1 MDHLTRPIRTVA
13 RKLLRSPSF
22 TLLSVLTLGL
32 GIGANTAI
40 FSVVN
45 GVLLKPLPYPEPE
58 RLVGVWHTAP
68 GLELPQF
75 EQSDATYLL
84 YRQGNRTFEDLAIYD
99 EDRVNLTGDERPEQ
113 LPSATV
119 TASLFEVLGV
129 GPAIGR
135 GFTEADERPGAEPV
149 AVLSHELWSRRFGA
163 DRAAL
168 GQTLRIDGVARTVIG
183 VMPAGFRFPTP
194 ETLLWQPMEIDPEE
208 PNVGNF
214 SYLGVGR
221 LKPGKTPEDA
231 AAELSAL
238 IHRLPEAF
246 PDDDITP
253 GMLESTG
260 IAALVHPLRDDV
272 VGDVGGVLWILL
284 GSVGFILLIACAN
297 VANLF
302 LVRAE
307 GRQREAAI
315 RSALGAGRRDL
326 AGTFLAESTVLG
338 LAGGALGLVLA
349 AAGVRAFVAI
359 GPDTIPRLAEI
370 GIDGGVL
377 AFTAAV
383 SLFAGALFG
392 AIPALRATP
401 NPGAVLQAGGRRS
414 TAGRGRHRARN
425 VLVAAQIALA
435 LVLLVG
441 SGLMVRSYQA
451 LRDVDPGFD
460 AQGVLTLRLSLPDAE
475 YPQAEERAR
484 FYQQVLERIR
494 ALPGVETAGAVTRLP
509 LAGGGSNSAHTF
521 EDFPLE
527 PDQVPRI
534 IANRRAAPGYFE
546 TLRVPLLAGRTFT
559 PADHRQQARVALVSE
574 AVAEHFWTTK
584 SRSRAA
590 GATWR
595 EAGVVGKRLSSGTAE
610 QGDWYTIVGVVASM
624 RADGLAEDPT
634 ETIYYPMVNPPY
646 PGDGEDAEAR
656 APRTM
661 SLAIRTSVPPESLAA
676 AARQAIWAADPDLP
690 VANVRTLAEITAGD
704 SARTGFTML
713 LLSIAAAVALLL
725 GTVGLYGVI
734 SYVVSQRTQEIGVR
748 MALGAGRGQVS
759 RMVVRQGLGVALA
772 GIAAGLAAAAGAS
785 RLLEASLFGV
795 GATDPLTF
803 AAVALLLFAVA
814 AAASYL
820 PARRAASVDPLAALH
835 YE

>member
-1 MDHLTRPIRTVA
+1 MDHVTRPIRAIA

-22 TLLSVLTLGL
+22 TLLSILTLGV

-45 GVLLKPLPYPEPE
+45 GVLLKPLPYADPD

-68 GLELPQF
+68 GIELPQF

-84 YRQGNRTFEDLAIYD
+84 YRQSNRVFEDLGIYD
-99 EDRVNLTGDERPEQ
+99 EDRVNLTGGDRPEQ
-113 LPSATV
+113 LPSADV
-119 TASLFEVLGV
+119 TASIFPVLGV
-129 GPAIGR
+129 APAIGR

-149 AVLSHELWSRRFGA
+149 AVLSHELWVSRFGG

-168 GQTLRIDGVARTVIG
+168 GKTIQIDGVARAVIG
-183 VMPAGFRFPTP
+183 VMPAGLRFPTP
-194 ETLLWQPMEIDPEE
+194 ETLLWLPMEIDPEK

-214 SYLGVGR
+214 SYIGIAR
-221 LKPGKTPEDA
+221 LKPGRTPQDA
-231 AAELSAL
+231 EAELSAL
-238 IHRLPEAF
+238 IYRLPEVY

-260 IAALVHPLRDDV
+260 IAAMIHPLRDDV
-272 VGDVGGVLWILL
+272 VGDVGGVLWLLL

-307 GRQREAAI
+307 GRQREVAI
-315 RSALGAGRRDL
+315 RSALGARRVDV
-326 AGTFLAESTVLG
+326 AGAFFAESTVLG
-338 LAGGALGLVLA
+338 VAGGALGLALA

-359 GPDTIPRLAEI
+359 GPDTVPRLEEI

-377 AFTAAV
+377 AFTAV
-383 SLFAGALFG
+383 ISLLAGLLFG
-392 AIPALRATP
+392 AMPALRAMP
-401 NPGAVLQAGGRRS
+401 SPGVVLKEGGGRS
-414 TAGRGRHRARN
+414 TVGRARHRARN

-435 LVLLVG
+435 LILLVG
-441 SGLMVRSYQA
+441 SGLMVRSFRA
-451 LRDVDPGFD
+451 LQSVDPGFD
-460 AQGVLTLRLSLPDAE
+460 AESVLTLRLSLPDAH
-475 YPQAEERAR
+475 YPQADDRAR
-484 FYQQVLERIR
+484 FYEQTLERIR
-494 ALPGVETAGAVTRLP
+494 ALPGVEAAGAITRLP
-509 LAGGGSNSAHTF
+509 LGGGSSNSAHAF

-534 IANRRAAPGYFE
+534 IPTRRASPGYFE
-546 TLRVPLLAGRTFT
+546 TLRVPLLAGRVFE
-559 PADHRQQARVALVSE
+559 PADHQRQNRVALVSE
-574 AVAEHFWTTK
+574 AVAEHFWGADWTT
-584 SRSRAA
+584 
-590 GATWR
+590 
-595 EAGVVGKRLSSGTAE
+595 AGVLGRRLTSGTAE
-610 QGDWYTIVGVVASM
+610 QADWYTIVGVVASV
-624 RADGLAEDPT
+624 RSDGLAEDPS
-634 ETIYYPMVNPPY
+634 ETIYYPIANPPFL
-646 PGDGEDAEAR
+646 GDDDEEPQAI

-661 SLAIRTSVPPESLAA
+661 SLAVRSNVPPSGLAA
-676 AARQAIWAADPDLP
+676 AVHSAIWAADPNLP
-690 VANVRTLAEITAGD
+690 VANVRTLEEIVAAD

-725 GTVGLYGVI
+725 GTIGLYGVI

-772 GIAAGLAAAAGAS
+772 GIAAGLAGAAGVT

-795 GATDPLTF
+795 ESTDPATF
-803 AAVALLLFAVA
+803 AAVAVLLFAVA
-814 AAASYL
+814 VAASYL